1 MLTVVVAGVG
11 TAVSIWPCA
20 VVGESAEA
28 ADAVSDDTG
37 TGWPR
42 SVERRLLSRAA
53 TSSLVEMSAVLE
65 LSRSGAGPRWDN
77 VGLSTALRVL
87 VSVEGRP
94 GEDVGWRGD
103 GVLSDS

>member
-1 MLTVVVAGVG
+1 MLVFVVAGAGV
-11 TAVSIWPCA
+11 AVSIWPCA
-20 VVGESAEA
+20 VVGDSAEA
-28 ADAVSDDTG
+28 AEAVRDDTG

-53 TSSLVEMSAVLE
+53 TSSLVEVSAALE
-65 LSRSGAGPRWDN
+65 LSRSGAGSRWDK

-94 GEDVGWRGD
+94 GDDVGWRGD